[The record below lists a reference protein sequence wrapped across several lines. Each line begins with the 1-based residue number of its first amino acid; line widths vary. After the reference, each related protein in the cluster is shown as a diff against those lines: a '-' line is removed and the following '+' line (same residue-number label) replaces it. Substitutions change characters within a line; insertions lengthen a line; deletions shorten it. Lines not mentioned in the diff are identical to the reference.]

1 MYHKQTGSPDHTIA
15 KTVTVPPLLG
25 RCTTTHLRAV
35 VLRLPVNVIKE
46 RFPSV
51 HLFRKIVVPIVFH
64 VSSPQWATHPIEGM
78 TLVNLAPVHR
88 ALLMWVTAIILPVP
102 LPFA

>member
-1 MYHKQTGSPDHTIA
+1 MYRKRTGSPDHSMA

-25 RCTTTHLRAV
+25 GCTTTHLRAV

-46 RFPSV
+46 RLPSI
-51 HLFRKIVVPIVFH
+51 HLPHKIVVPIVFH
-64 VSSPQWATHPIEGM
+64 VSSPQWATRPIEGM
-78 TLVNLAPVHR
+78 TLANFALVYC
-88 ALLMWVTAIILPVP
+88 ALLMWVTAIIFPMP